1 MSQKA
6 PVPGGDLAQLLAAL
20 RGAPD
25 SWSRL
30 KLVAS
35 GARALAKL
43 TPQQRVQ
50 LLRQLGLQG
59 AEELAEA
66 AAGGDAQTAA
76 AMTSALKALEAD
88 PRRLQQLAGAIADPS
103 SRRATLM
110 GLGAHVIETVTAPA
124 PAPAKTKPTATG
136 KAGAARGG
144 GQSRTVT
151 ETAAVPPKLPPM
163 PPQQPTASGA
173 GTPRLRDELVAAATA
188 LLTGAQPGA
197 PQPPAPPA
205 QPATP
210 APPAQPTTP
219 ATPQP
224 ATPPPSLPPTPH
236 PSPSTPQPPPA
247 TPPAPPQPITPPA
260 TPPSLPQPVH
270 PVTPPSPTADSTTT
284 LDSVAAA
291 PQSAQPALIA
301 TELAA
306 PEQARTA
313 GTRVAAIGTLRD
325 LRRRLAGG
333 EALAADDVSTLFAQE
348 LPQGWARR
356 RALSALFAERRPD
369 RLDDALTLVGQV
381 GSPGDRRWALADLAS
396 SREWADGDWAR
407 LVAAAA
413 GDGERRRLALRRRRA

>member
-1 MSQKA
+1 VAQKA

-20 RGAPD
+20 RSAPD

-35 GARALAKL
+35 GARTLAKL

-88 PRRLQQLAGAIADPS
+88 PRRLQQLAGAIADPN

-110 GLGAHVIETVTAPA
+110 GLGAHVIETVTAPP
-124 PAPAKTKPTATG
+124 PAPAKTTAAG
-136 KAGAARGG
+136 KAGSASSGAPSNRGG
-144 GQSRTVT
+144 V
-151 ETAAVPPKLPPM
+151 AAAPPKPP
-163 PPQQPTASGA
+163 PAQAQQAVAAGASA
-173 GTPRLRDELVAAATA
+173 PRLRDELVAAATA
-188 LLTGAQPGA
+188 LLTGAPPSA
-197 PQPPAPPA
+197 PQPPSPPA

-219 ATPQP
+219 VTPQP
-224 ATPPPSLPPTPH
+224 ATPPSLPPTPH

-247 TPPAPPQPITPPA
+247 TPPAPPQPVTPPA
-260 TPPSLPQPVH
+260 TPPSMPQPVH
-270 PVTPPSPTADSTTT
+270 PVTPPAPTADSVTT
-284 LDSVAAA
+284 LDSSFAAA
-291 PQSAQPALIA
+291 PQPARAALVA

-306 PEQARTA
+306 SEPARTT

-333 EALAADDVSTLFAQE
+333 EALAADDVSTLFAEE

-356 RALSALFAERRPD
+356 RALAALFAERPPE
-369 RLDDALTLVGQV
+369 RLDDALALVAQV
-381 GSPGDRRWALADLAS
+381 GSPVDRRWALADLAA
-396 SREWADGDWAR
+396 SRPWEDGDWAR